1 MQTTENALLGG
12 RVRLRQPAR
21 GYRAGM
27 DAVLLAAACDAAAG
41 ARVLDAGCG
50 PGAVMLCAAFRHGAT
65 VFLGVED
72 DDAARALAEDNIR
85 LNELGDRLS
94 VAKARIGAPG
104 STIPGAPFDA
114 VLANPP
120 FFDDAASLRGPSPEK
135 TAAWIAPEGLD
146 AWISYLLRALRDGGA
161 ITLIHRADRLGDILA
176 ALSPRAAAIQVRPV
190 SPYADAPAS
199 RVLVRAVKSAKAP
212 LRLLPPLAL
221 HPRSGEAKHTPQA
234 EAILRGEAALE
245 WL

>member
-12 RVRLRQPAR
+12 RVRLKQPAR

-50 PGAVMLCAAFRHGAT
+50 PGAVMICAAVRRSGAL
-65 VFLGVED
+65 FLGVED
-72 DDAARALAEDNIR
+72 DDTARTLAGENIR
-85 LNELGDRLS
+85 LNGLEPRLS
-94 VAKARIGAPG
+94 VAKARIGAPR
-104 STIPGAPFDA
+104 SKIPGAPFDA

-120 FFDDAASLRGPSPEK
+120 FFDDPASLRGPSPEK
-135 TAAWIAPEGLD
+135 SAAWIAPEGLG
-146 AWISYLLRALRDGGA
+146 AWIAHLLRALREGGT

-176 ALSPRAAAIQVRPV
+176 ALSPKSGAVQVRPV
-190 SPYADAPAS
+190 SPYADAPAG

-221 HPRSGEAKHTPQA
+221 HPRDGEAKHTPEA
-234 EAILRGEAALE
+234 EAILRGEAGLD